1 VTAMAWPGDF
11 LNRFRPAGTPGAAA
25 RAGVPVDRPAEA
37 AAELEPILALLAEA
51 ESASAAVRERAQ
63 QDAEDIGERAR
74 ARADGLLAEA
84 RARADS
90 ERAATAARARAGG
103 QAESVRLTARAER
116 RATARRELAEQRLPG
131 YVGRVVAMVR
141 TAGEEAGTTGQGDLG

>member
-1 VTAMAWPGDF
+1 MAWPGDF

-25 RAGVPVDRPAEA
+25 RAGVPVDRAAEA
-37 AAELEPILALLAEA
+37 AAELEPVLALLAVA
-51 ESASAAVRERAQ
+51 ESACAAVRERAQ

-74 ARADGLLAEA
+74 ARADGRLAEA

-90 ERAATAARARAGG
+90 ERAAAAARARARG

-116 RATARRELAEQRLPG
+116 RATARRELAEQRMPG
-131 YVGRVVAMVR
+131 YVGRVVAMVG
-141 TAGEEAGTTGQGDLG
+141 TAGEEAVTTGRGDLR

>member
-1 VTAMAWPGDF
+1 MAWPGDF

-51 ESASAAVRERAQ
+51 ESASAAVRERAR
-63 QDAEDIGERAR
+63 QDAKGIREQAR
-74 ARADGLLAEA
+74 ARADSLVAEA

-90 ERAATAARARAGG
+90 ERAATAARAHARG
-103 QAESVRLTARAER
+103 QAESARLTGQAER
-116 RATARRELAEQRLPG
+116 LATARRELAEQRMPG
-131 YVGRVVAMVR
+131 YVARVVAMVR
-141 TAGEEAGTTGQGDLG
+141 TAGEEAVATGQEEHR